1 MKTFTVNTRVGD
13 LAANLYLPEQANQTG
28 QKPPVVI
35 VTGAWTTVKE
45 QMPAVYAKALAEN
58 GFAALTFDFRGWG
71 ASADSIQYLEDP
83 ARKTEDIRAV
93 ITAVKSLA
101 EVDSSKIF
109 GLGVCASAGY
119 MLDAVAQNTDVSGA
133 ASVAPWLHNR
143 ELADQIYGGEASV
156 SNLIELGEEA
166 KASNGVFIEAA
177 SVENENAL
185 MYQAPYYTEQGRGL
199 IPEYDNLFNVASWK
213 PWLTY
218 DAISPASNQDKP
230 VLLVASQAMALPAGT
245 EQYLAKAN
253 TNADNNVSVL
263 WLDDVSQFDF
273 YDVEQHVNTATKAVA
288 EHFNAVLAS

>member
-1 MKTFTVNTRVGD
+1 MKTLTLNTRVGD

-101 EVDSSKIF
+101 EIDSSKIF

-156 SNLIELGEEA
+156 
-166 KASNGVFIEAA
+166 
-177 SVENENAL
+177 
-185 MYQAPYYTEQGRGL
+185 
-199 IPEYDNLFNVASWK
+199 
-213 PWLTY
+213 
-218 DAISPASNQDKP
+218 
-230 VLLVASQAMALPAGT
+230 
-245 EQYLAKAN
+245 
-253 TNADNNVSVL
+253 
-263 WLDDVSQFDF
+263 
-273 YDVEQHVNTATKAVA
+273 
-288 EHFNAVLAS
+288 